1 MEKIPTNEGQRQS
14 KRKRKHGER
23 GREGRA
29 LLLGW
34 TGSLF
39 TLVNQE
45 NNICRQTKQKRP
57 KRLSFPPGGADVW
70 PCYANNE
77 SIFIDIQINVIWWE
91 NRWLQVIGII
101 DPLPHI

>member
-1 MEKIPTNEGQRQS
+1 MRDKDRVNANENMVSEGEKAGLS
-14 KRKRKHGER
+14 YLV
-23 GREGRA
+23 GRE
-29 LLLGW
+29 
-34 TGSLF
+34 SLF

>member
-1 MEKIPTNEGQRQS
+1 MQTNKTEKT
-14 KRKRKHGER
+14 KT
-23 GREGRA
+23 A
-29 LLLGW
+29 LFS
-34 TGSLF
+34 T
-39 TLVNQE
+39 
-45 NNICRQTKQKRP
+45 RM
-57 KRLSFPPGGADVW
+57 W